1 MSELLNFYFNT
12 HNTYTQKYNE
22 DSVVTLIQIGSF
34 YEIYASYHDGCNIF
48 KISSLLNIKIAKKS
62 QNKISRNNPYMIGF
76 PLDSLDKYIRI
87 LLNNNYIVPLIQQT
101 SEPPNPTRKLT
112 KVLSKTTYIDDES
125 LISSS
130 NIMMSIYIEESMNFD
145 DSLIIYTG
153 LSMID
158 LSTGV
163 SYIYETNSFD
173 SDSFLPF
180 DNIVRFIQAYSPSE
194 IIVYRHSVKKY
205 LEDSDLLNYL
215 ELENKNYRFF
225 ESVDKQYSNVIF
237 QMEFLDRCYSYNTD
251 IFSNSLE
258 YLNILHLPFGTISF
272 VLLLN
277 NAYNYDQ
284 KIINNLNTPILLSDD
299 ESLILAN
306 NALNQLN
313 VFKNNSIDSGNSKFK
328 SLFDV
333 VNNTSTAFGKR
344 YLQERLIRPTSNDT
358 SLNTDYDN
366 IEQFIPF
373 QKELHSKMSGI
384 LDIERLYR
392 RLMLNKIHPFELLNL
407 VDSLKQICLVNEFL
421 KDNNLFNYDFA
432 NITILT
438 EYFDNMFNQNIK
450 EQKLDNI
457 TEMIFN
463 ADIYPELDNLYND
476 INSNIDIF
484 ESIRI
489 KLSNILD
496 YTENSVKLKST
507 KAGYYFETTN
517 LRAETL
523 QQNLP
528 NEIQINHSLSI
539 KKEDL
544 VFTPKK
550 SNTKIEYTKFSD
562 LTNLLNTQQ
571 EQFYENL
578 NDLFTQNI
586 EFIKTNYSNDL
597 KNCITQFSY
606 IDFLKSSART
616 AVKHNH
622 FKPSIQESD
631 SSFINCSFLRHPII
645 ELISNNE
652 YIPHDIS
659 IGQDLKGMLIYGLNS
674 SGKSS
679 LMKAIGLSIIMAQSG
694 MFVPAESFEYK
705 PYRQLMTRITGNDNI
720 FKGLSSFALEMTELK
735 AIIKRSDSD
744 TMVIGDEVCRG
755 TEHISGNSI
764 VASTLVRLSEN
775 QSSFIFATH
784 LHEIAS
790 LEVIQNIQTIKS
802 FHLTVE
808 ERDGKLVFDRL
819 LKEGSGETIY
829 GITVAQHIID
839 DIQFISIANQVKNTL
854 LNKPNEILTNK
865 KSRYNAN
872 VFVDRC
878 SICGTTDI
886 NESYETHHIIHQKDF
901 REETNPKHIK
911 MNQHS
916 NLQVLCSKCH
926 DEVHSCS

>member
-1 MSELLNFYFNT
+1 MSQLLNFYFNT
-12 HNTYTQKYNE
+12 HNTYTQKYDQ
-22 DSVVTLIQIGSF
+22 DSVVVLMQVGSF

-48 KISSLLNIKIAKKS
+48 KISSLLNIKIGKKS
-62 QNKISRNNPYMIGF
+62 QDKISRNNPYMIGF
-76 PLDSLDKYIRI
+76 PLDSLDKYLRV
-87 LLNNNYIVPLIQQT
+87 LLNNNFIIPLIQQT
-101 SEPPNPTRKLT
+101 SDPPNPNREIT
-112 KVLSKTTYIDDES
+112 KVFSKTTYIDDTIS
-125 LISSS
+125 SSS
-130 NIMMSIYIEESMNFD
+130 NIMMSIYIEESLDFD
-145 DSLIIYTG
+145 DSLIVYSG
-153 LSMID
+153 LSMVD

-163 SYIYETNSFD
+163 SYIYEINSFD
-173 SDSFLPF
+173 SDSLLPF

-194 IIVYRHSVKKY
+194 IIIYRHSIKKH
-205 LEDSDLLNYL
+205 LENSDLLNYL
-215 ELENKNYRFF
+215 EVENRNYRFF
-225 ESVDKQYSNVIF
+225 DSIDKKYSNVIF

-258 YLNILHLPFGTISF
+258 YLNILHIPFGTISF

-277 NAYNYDQ
+277 NAYQYDD
-284 KIINNLNTPILLSDD
+284 KIINNLNIPILLSDD

-306 NALNQLN
+306 NALYQLN
-313 VFKNNSIDSGNSKFK
+313 VFKNTSIDSGNSKFK

-344 YLQERLIRPTSNDT
+344 YLQERIIRPTSNKD
-358 SLNTDYDN
+358 SLINDYNN
-366 IEQFIPF
+366 IEQFIPL

-407 VDSLKQICLVNEFL
+407 IDSLKQICIVNEFL
-421 KDNNLFNYDFA
+421 KDNNLFNYDFS
-432 NITILT
+432 NLYILT
-438 EYFDNMFNQNIK
+438 EFFDNMFNQNIK

-463 ADIYPELDNLYND
+463 KEIYPDLDILYND

-496 YTENSVKLKST
+496 YSDNSIKLKYT
-507 KAGYYFETTN
+507 KSGYYFETTN

-523 QQNLP
+523 QQNIP
-528 NEIQINHSLSI
+528 NEIQINHSFSI
-539 KKEDL
+539 KKDDL
-544 VFTPKK
+544 IFIPKK
-550 SNTKIEYTKFSD
+550 SNTKIEYSKFSD
-562 LTNLLNTQQ
+562 LTNLLNSQR
-571 EQFYENL
+571 ELFYDNL

-586 EFIKTNYSNDL
+586 DIIKSTYSNDI
-597 KNCITQFSY
+597 KSCIQQFSY
-606 IDFLKSSART
+606 IDFLKSAART

-631 SSFINCSFLRHPII
+631 SSFINCSSLRHPII

-659 IGQDLKGMLIYGLNS
+659 IGKDLKGMLIYGLNS

-694 MFVPAESFEYK
+694 MFVPAESFEFK

-764 VASTLVRLSEN
+764 VASTLVRLAEN
-775 QSSFIFATH
+775 NSSFIFATH

-790 LEVIQNIQTIKS
+790 LQIIQNIPTIKS

-808 ERDGKLVFDRL
+808 EQNGKLIFDRI

-839 DIQFISIANQVKNTL
+839 DIHFISIANQVKNTL

-865 KSRYNAN
+865 KSKYNSN

-878 SICGTTDI
+878 SICGTNDV
-886 NESYETHHIIHQKDF
+886 NESYETHHIIHQKNF
-901 REETNPKHIK
+901 RNETNPKHIK

-926 DEVHSCS
+926 DDIHSSS